1 MIDDL
6 RKCIFSKQDKPAKL
20 SDDTML
26 LYFISA
32 LDVRIKRALPTIGND
47 EGKKTI
53 LSEVQNS
60 YKTLEDK
67 CQTSAT
73 ERTESA
79 WNEAYRI
86 ERLVALIEPADNL
99 WAEVKR
105 RLGEA
110 AEENVMSLTRLT
122 AAVDVLGPMVLDAQS
137 PGSLKPEH
145 ESKVRSV
152 LLDILEEIHWDA
164 QRKFYSRP
172 IRKSAT
178 RRIVGVGMVAFGL
191 LILPYILI
199 YIFYELKNNM
209 QVVETWSW
217 LPLYSALTAGLFG
230 ALFSRLLYLQ
240 QRWDTLTIGGLKD
253 AREFTSILL
262 RGCVGMTG
270 AVIVSFFLQAN
281 VLGGGL
287 FPTFVNI
294 GLEVKDYPPKDEKK
308 APVDQQKS
316 VEQTT
321 TPPDFAR
328 FHLIFPSK
336 DLALLVVWSFLAGFS
351 ERLVPT
357 ILQDTETS
365 IGKKA

>member
-1 MIDDL
+1 MIDVL
-6 RKCIFSKQDKPAKL
+6 RKYFSGKQDEPVKL
-20 SDDTML
+20 TDDTML
-26 LYFISA
+26 LYFIST
-32 LDVRIKRALPTIGND
+32 LDIRIKRALPTIGND

-53 LSEVQNS
+53 LSEIQSS
-60 YKTLEDK
+60 YNALENKCKTSSVE
-67 CQTSAT
+67 QTA
-73 ERTESA
+73 SA

-99 WAEVKR
+99 WAEVRR

-110 AEENVMSLTRLT
+110 TEENIMSLARLN
-122 AAVDVLGPMVLDAQS
+122 AAADVLGPMVLDRQS

-145 ESKVRSV
+145 ESMVRSL

-178 RRIVGVGMVAFGL
+178 RRIVSIGMVAFFL
-191 LILPYILI
+191 LILPYVLI
-199 YIFYELKNNM
+199 YIFYELKNLQM
-209 QVVETWSW
+209 VETWTW

-270 AVIVSFFLQAN
+270 AVIVSFFLQSN

-287 FPTFVNI
+287 FPKFSDI
-294 GLEVKDYPPKDEKK
+294 GLVVQDYPAKEEK

-316 VEQTT
+316 VAQIT